1 MTVGVNPPSTGTPV
15 QPDRSRHRWGS
26 RWSVGHLAV
35 ALAAVLA
42 FVANLAFLRSADD
55 TVAVVTAGRA
65 IEAGDVIG
73 PGDLT
78 TTRIAA
84 DAGVLATLLTS
95 LEGMEGRVAARR
107 LMAGELVG
115 AGDLLASAAPS
126 GLASMALPID
136 PAHAAGGM
144 IRPGDRV
151 DLIDVQNGVGRFVAR
166 DVPVLTAPS
175 DGSGPLGSSGRY
187 LVVGVSEDQVLA
199 VAEAIDDGH
208 IDVVVTTGAAG
219 G

>member
-26 RWSVGHLAV
+26 RWSMGHLAV

-95 LEGMEGRVAARR
+95 LEGMEGREAARR
-107 LMAGELVG
+107 LMAGEQVG
-115 AGDLLASAAPS
+115 AGDLLEIGTASW
-126 GLASMALPID
+126 
-136 PAHAAGGM
+136 
-144 IRPGDRV
+144 R
-151 DLIDVQNGVGRFVAR
+151 GRA
-166 DVPVLTAPS
+166 
-175 DGSGPLGSSGRY
+175 
-187 LVVGVSEDQVLA
+187 
-199 VAEAIDDGH
+199 
-208 IDVVVTTGAAG
+208 
-219 G
+219 